1 MSDGAASRL
10 DAYASIRMYCQA
22 QISHIDF
29 IGEIRVNRSGK
40 TSYTKI
46 EGSTVKARRINNSRM
61 KPLCLGAVVAVLC
74 ISSLFAETVKDREGA
89 VRGDKAAMENDARWI
104 YNDWKKGFEKAKWEN
119 KPLLV
124 VLRCVPCLSCA
135 GIDASVLQETELQPL
150 LNKFVCV
157 RVINANALDLSLF
170 QFDYD
175 LSFSTMFFNGDGTIY
190 GRYGSGKH
198 QRDSQDA
205 TIAGYKAALGAVAA
219 IHRGYPGNKESLAG
233 KQGGPVAFKVP
244 VEIPSI
250 AGKYER
256 ELNWDGKVV
265 QSCVHCHQIGDA
277 FRTSY
282 RSAGKPIPTEL
293 IYPMPAPETIGV
305 GLEPQEI

>member
-119 KPLLV
+119 KPLLE
-124 VLRCVPCLSCA
+124 VLRCVPCLACA
-135 GIDASVLQETELQPL
+135 GIDASVLQETELHPL
-150 LNKFVCV
+150 LDKFVCV
-157 RVINANALDLSLF
+157 RVINANALDLALF
-170 QFDYD
+170 QVDYD
-175 LSFSTMFFNGDGTIY
+175 LSFSTLFFNGDGTVY
-190 GRYGSGKH
+190 GRYGSWTH
-198 QRDSQDA
+198 QKSPQEK
-205 TIAGYKAALGAVAA
+205 TTAGFKKAMEGALAL
-219 IHRGYPGNKESLAG
+219 HRKYPANKADLAG
-233 KQGGPVAFKVP
+233 KQGVKLPFNDP
-244 VEIPSI
+244 LEIPQLS
-250 AGKYER
+250 GKYKR
-256 ELNWDGKVV
+256 ELDWQGKVV
-265 QSCVHCHQIGDA
+265 QSCVHCHQVGDA
-277 FRTSY
+277 IRSY
-282 RSAGKPIPTEL
+282 YREQTKHVPI
-293 IYPMPAPETIGV
+293 
-305 GLEPQEI
+305 